1 MKAWS
6 NSDTTNNS
14 GFVPEKRL
22 LVAVLQRAVTDYV
35 TGDMEMKKEA
45 LEWIMDETFECEER
59 PLTFRYICEA
69 LEFDIAGLRKA
80 ILLHAENENA
90 AGLLKEAV

>member
-6 NSDTTNNS
+6 NSDTPGNR

-22 LVAVLQRAVTDYV
+22 LVAVLQRAVTDFV
-35 TGDMEMKKEA
+35 TGDKEMRQEA
-45 LEWIMDETFECEER
+45 IDWIMDNEFECEER

-69 LEFDIAGLRKA
+69 LDFDVDGLRKA
-80 ILLHAENENA
+80 IMLHADLNYP
-90 AGLLKEAV
+90 